1 MAEKEKE
8 LRKMS
13 RTELIEII
21 YALKTSEDDLNKK
34 NETLTAQL
42 KQHKIEI
49 EEAGSIAEAAIKL
62 NDVFGVAQSAADDYL
77 NSIKDVNDKAKQI
90 LLKANEEADALK
102 KQTEEE
108 CRLMKE
114 QTQEEISKRWEEF
127 EHKVNEYLGKYQELS
142 ILLEHFGGVS

>member
-21 YALKTSEDDLNKK
+21 YALKTNEDDLNKK
-34 NETLTAQL
+34 NETLKAQL
-42 KQHKIEI
+42 GQHKID
-49 EEAGSIAEAAIKL
+49 IAEAAFKL

-77 NSIKDVNDKAKQI
+77 NAIKDANQKAEQI
-90 LLKANEEADALK
+90 LSEAKEEADALK
-102 KQTEEE
+102 AQTQAE
-108 CRLMKE
+108 CQQIKE
-114 QTQEEISKRWEEF
+114 QTNEEIKKRWTDF
-127 EHKVNEYLGKYQELS
+127 ENRVHEYLNKYQELS